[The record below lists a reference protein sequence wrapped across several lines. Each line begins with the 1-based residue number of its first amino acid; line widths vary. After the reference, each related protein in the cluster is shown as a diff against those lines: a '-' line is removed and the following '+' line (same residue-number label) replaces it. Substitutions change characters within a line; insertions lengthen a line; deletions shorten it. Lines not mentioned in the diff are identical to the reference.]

1 MSAWKTIQRWF
12 SLAGIF
18 LAALSVITLVDK
30 LANVELAGLF
40 HDFIAYYQAVTR
52 AVVSWLPALVNLHP
66 PEIVQDYW
74 VLSFWLTTVMIS
86 SLRQA
91 DPIPL
96 NIMGHVGM
104 YLFMLVLGYT
114 FIGLLVGL
122 SMVGGSLFASDRM
135 LLAGTDSKINM
146 YGYMRSLRV
155 TFILS
160 IVFVI
165 LFFALNA
172 YAPGLGQ

>member
-1 MSAWKTIQRWF
+1 
-12 SLAGIF
+12 
-18 LAALSVITLVDK
+18 
-30 LANVELAGLF
+30 
-40 HDFIAYYQAVTR
+40 
-52 AVVSWLPALVNLHP
+52 
-66 PEIVQDYW
+66 
-74 VLSFWLTTVMIS
+74 
-86 SLRQA
+86 
-91 DPIPL
+91 
-96 NIMGHVGM
+96 M